1 MEPGYKTTEFW
12 LTAIGAIVAAV
23 IPLLVAYKVLDEA
36 QGQLWAGL
44 ILAVAGV
51 VVPVVIGSMVKAY
64 TASRT
69 DVKMAAIM
77 ASDGATVREQG

>member
-1 MEPGYKTTEFW
+1 MQPGYKTTEFW
-12 LTAIGAIVAAV
+12 MTAIGAVVAAV
-23 IPLLVAYKVLDEA
+23 IPLLVAYRVLDEE

-69 DVKMAAIM
+69 DVKMAALM
-77 ASDGATVREQG
+77 KD

>member
-1 MEPGYKTTEFW
+1 MQPGYKTTEFW
-12 LTAIGAIVAAV
+12 MTAIGAIVAAV
-23 IPLLVAYKVLDEA
+23 IPLLVAYRVLDEE
-36 QGQLWAGL
+36 QGQLWAAL

-69 DVKMAAIM
+69 DVKVAALMAE
-77 ASDGATVREQG
+77 D

>member
-12 LTAIGAIVAAV
+12 MTAIGALVAAV
-23 IPLLVAYKVLDEA
+23 IPLLVAYRVVDEA

-51 VVPVVIGSMVKAY
+51 VVPVVISSMVKAY

-69 DVKMAAIM
+69 DVKMAALM
-77 ASDGATVREQG
+77 KD